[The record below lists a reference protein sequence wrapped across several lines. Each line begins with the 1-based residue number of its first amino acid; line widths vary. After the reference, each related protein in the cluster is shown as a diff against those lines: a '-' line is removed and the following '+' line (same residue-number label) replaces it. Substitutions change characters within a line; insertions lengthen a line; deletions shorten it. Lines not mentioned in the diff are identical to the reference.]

1 MRGFTGS
8 LPPGGTAVCP
18 PDSANKAHRWW
29 AVLLRALGM
38 AVPLLA
44 LLVCFGGAVP
54 AWAQANQA
62 PPPAADARL
71 SDSIN
76 LPFTVMT
83 CQGPGCGPGRA
94 PVQLELALPA
104 RIAALPS
111 GWNLLVD
118 NTRFHTIIVAVR
130 HHGGTWRERLDAGML
145 GRNWAFGNNLRF
157 VVPVAGRDVTGI
169 SIGFEGLDSPHL
181 LRRVKAMSTPAHEQF
196 ERKWLVLVA
205 LVMGML
211 FCAFS
216 YNGFLLTWLNSDFQ
230 RWYVLWLL
238 AAAAY
243 LLVWTG
249 TANIWLP
256 VLAGPY
262 AARVNFV
269 LVALLIVSSTQ
280 FFYALVEPGLMPE
293 RLVRWGRML
302 AMFSGVTGLMAAADT
317 AFPPVVMD
325 RLFNVGLAL
334 ASLLA
339 LISMWVALQRGSRTV
354 RFYLAGWAPA
364 LLVFAARLARNFGIL
379 PQSDLIDMASF
390 AAIGWES
397 LLLSLAIADRFRSI
411 RQQHDEIT
419 AERTALARAAATDAL
434 TGLANRNAFQARLDQ
449 PMRGRDGADLILF
462 DVDFLKQ
469 INDQAGHD
477 AGDALIAAVAR
488 RLRGVAGE
496 AAMIA
501 RIGGDEFVVLLE
513 GPERTRCDS
522 LLALVDAAGSQPVE
536 HDGQVLQVSF
546 SAGHAALTAEQS
558 LRQGYKQA
566 DLALYRAKA
575 SGRGCWRRFTPDMAD
590 ADDARTRFLA
600 EAQTALDENSLRL
613 AFQPMVLID
622 GRRPLAMRAQ
632 LQWQHPRLG
641 RLGLEDALDA
651 FGEVRLAGRFQAW
664 QLDQALGWLARQR
677 DAGQAPPAVALE
689 LLLPQALVP
698 GLPAQLQAA
707 LGQHGLPA
715 SALWLLV
722 PADTLTAA
730 ATPVLAALHNAGL
743 MLVLSGFGVGQASMT
758 ALRDV
763 PAGWILLD
771 PALTAGLADDAEQ
784 QQWVSAVV
792 ALAHRMG
799 RRVMAPGVA
808 RETDARAL
816 RAMAVDAATG
826 PLFADAGP
834 KLVAVPPEAQ
844 GRAG

>member
-8 LPPGGTAVCP
+8 LPPERTADRP
-18 PDSANKAHRWW
+18 PDSATKTRSWRAL
-29 AVLLRALGM
+29 LLRALGI
-38 AVPLLA
+38 AVLLLA
-44 LLVCFGGAVP
+44 LMVCFGRRPP
-54 AWAQANQA
+54 AWAQPSLI
-62 PPPAADARL
+62 PPPAAEAQL
-71 SDSIN
+71 ADSIN
-76 LPFTVMT
+76 LPFTVLT
-83 CQGPGCGPGRA
+83 CQGPGCAPGRT
-94 PVQLELALPA
+94 PVQLDLALPA
-104 RIAALPS
+104 GIAALPS

-118 NTRFHTIIVAVR
+118 NTRFRAIIVEVR
-130 HHGGTWRERLDAGML
+130 HKGGMWRQRLDAGTL
-145 GRNWAFGNNLRF
+145 GQNWAFGNNLRF
-157 VVPVAGRDVTGI
+157 VVPVPGRDVTNI
-169 SIGFEGLDSPHL
+169 SIGFEGLDSPNL
-181 LRRVKAMSTPAHEQF
+181 LRRVKAMSAAAHERF
-196 ERKWLVLVA
+196 ERTWLVMVA

-216 YNGFLLTWLNSDFQ
+216 YNGFLLTWLNTGFQ

-249 TANIWLP
+249 TANVALP
-256 VLAGPY
+256 WLAGPY

-269 LVALLIVSSTQ
+269 LVSLLIVSSTQ
-280 FFYALVEPGLMPE
+280 FFYELVEPGLMPA
-293 RLVRWGRML
+293 RLVRWGRRVAWL
-302 AMFSGVTGLMAAADT
+302 SGVAGLLAAADT
-317 AFPPVVMD
+317 LFPPVVMD
-325 RLFNVGLAL
+325 RLFNIGLAL

-339 LISMWVALQRGSRTV
+339 LISMGVALQRGSRTV

-364 LLVFAARLARNFGIL
+364 LLVFAARLARNFGLL

-419 AERTALARAAATDAL
+419 AERAALARVAATDAL

-477 AGDALIAAVAR
+477 AGDMLIATVAR
-488 RLRGVAGE
+488 RLRNVAGD

-513 GPERTRCDS
+513 GPARARCDA
-522 LLALVDAAGSQPVE
+522 LLALVDAAADQPVE
-536 HDGQVLQVSF
+536 YDGQVLAVSF
-546 SAGHAALTAEQS
+546 SAGHAALKTEQS

-600 EAQTALDENSLRL
+600 EAQAALDGNSLRL
-613 AFQPMVLID
+613 AFQPMVMID
-622 GRRPLAMRAQ
+622 DRRPLAMRAQ

-651 FGEVRLAGRFQAW
+651 FGEARLASRFQAW

-677 DAGQAPPAVALE
+677 DAGQSPPAVAVE
-689 LLLPQALVP
+689 LLPQALAP

-707 LGQHGLPA
+707 LDQHGLPA
-715 SALWLLV
+715 GALWLLV
-722 PADTLTAA
+722 PADTLSAA
-730 ATPVLAALHNAGL
+730 AAPVLTALHNAGL

-799 RRVMAPGVA
+799 RLVMAPGVA
-808 RETDARAL
+808 RDNDARAL
-816 RAMAVDAATG
+816 RAVAVDAATG
-826 PLFADAGP
+826 PLFADTGP
-834 KLVAVPPEAQ
+834 KLVAVSPKAQ